1 MPRKR
6 ASERED
12 ERELERTRRRGSS
25 LTLEVAHLLLSCS
38 CSRIVYSFLC
48 TGSTSTARLRVLTY
62 SLLLGFESAAGA
74 AATTPPPFSIISR
87 TWLHDSSRKVRNAC
101 TLLCDARFI
110 DVMLN
115 RMLRS
120 LTE

>member
-12 ERELERTRRRGSS
+12 ERELERTRRRSS
-25 LTLEVAHLLLSCS
+25 LTLEVAHLLLS